1 MLTSKKQ
8 VEIWPL
14 RLIDLDDE
22 EQVQVVYSLL
32 GRLPHVIH
40 YYLSN
45 YIFPEVMRHQGMKL
59 SACGQELGGGIQI
72 FYYLPNRVFFLILQ
86 ICYFHLPY
94 GFLWN
99 TKRFASYRVR
109 QM

>member
-72 FYYLPNRVFFLILQ
+72 FYYLPNRVFFFDSSNMLFSPTVWVSLEHQ
-86 ICYFHLPY
+86 AIC
-94 GFLWN
+94 FL
-99 TKRFASYRVR
+99 SS
-109 QM
+109 